1 MPKRTDIKKILV
13 IGAGPIV
20 IGQACEF
27 DYSGTQGIKAL
38 KEEGYGVVLINSN
51 PATIMTDPNL
61 ADAVYIEPITPEF
74 IESIII
80 KEKPDAILPTLG
92 GQTALNAAL
101 DLHAKGILDK
111 YKVKLI
117 GASVEAI
124 KKAEDRKLFKEAMEK
139 IGLAC
144 PKSFIAT
151 SLEEALHGLESVGL
165 PAIIRPAL
173 TLGGT
178 GGGVANSLEE
188 YKSIITSGLDA
199 SPITQVLVDQSIIG
213 WKEFEMEVVRDKND
227 NCIIVCSIE
236 NLDPMGTHTGDSV
249 TVAPALTLTDKEYQK
264 MRDASIAILREVGVE
279 TGGSNVQFA
288 VNPQNGEMLVIEM
301 NPRVSRSSA
310 LASKATG
317 FPIAKIASK
326 LAIGYTLDELRNDL
340 AFALPQ
346 DVTLDEYKA
355 VYELK
360 AQGMSKQDIA
370 KKIKNKKAISFA
382 FATPHDIITNKDLRQ
397 KIFPASFEPTI
408 DYVVVKMP
416 KFAFKKFGV
425 KDAELGTQM
434 QSIGES
440 MAIGR
445 SFEEAFLKALNSL
458 EGVDSNFD
466 GLGAD
471 EFRKILQ
478 KRIPDRCVAIMRAI
492 EAGLD
497 TTEICTLSGYDKWFV
512 ERLKNIVLHRM
523 SLKAR
528 NPEGKIT
535 NLADLISKQEL
546 LHLKQLGFRD
556 AAIREYLNIP
566 ADPNGRHLLGEYRK
580 QLGIKPVF
588 KRIDTCSAEFTS
600 YASYFYS
607 SFEADNYKLNEDGTI
622 VSLPPASD
630 ASDVSDKK
638 KIVIIG
644 SGPNR
649 IGQGIEFDY
658 SCVHAAFASKDLGF
672 ESVMINCNP
681 ETVSTD
687 YDTSDRLYFE
697 PLIFEYVQA
706 VIENE
711 MGAELASL
719 YNQALQ
725 NNFTYNGKFKGA
737 EVKIANR
744 DELEAFLR
752 NYIGVVVQFGG
763 QTPLKLCGDFKTYA
777 IPVYGTDPVQIK
789 NADDRG
795 YFEAICS
802 ELNIKRPK
810 NYYCKT
816 FNELLQKAQELSY
829 SFIIRPSSVL
839 GGRGMKVIQSKEEF
853 DEYINF
859 EGRVENVLLDTFIR
873 SAKECDLDLIRDAKG
888 NVLICGLLE
897 HIEYAGVHSGDS
909 ACSLPTYSIA
919 KNKIKEIYQIAT
931 RLADKLEVV
940 GFMNLQLAIKEDEIF
955 VIEVNPRASRTVP
968 FTAKACGIAIAKIAT
983 EVLGGKSLTDA
994 TEFKSYKKIAKFKV
1008 FKGRYIYKVKNPKL
1022 FAVKEAVFS
1031 FEKMLTSEILLG
1043 PEMKST
1049 GEVMGTD
1056 KNFFI
1061 AYAKAIVAT
1070 RQKFK
1075 TEGNAFISVSS
1086 LDKNAG
1092 LVAIVNNLVS
1102 SGFNIFAT
1110 TGTADFLRANKI
1122 KVNNVHKVAESEENI
1137 VKMINAGQI
1146 DLVINTTYGLKSIS
1160 DSFSIRRSAVS
1171 KRVPYFT
1178 NIEAAD
1184 VIAKSLRLITKK
1196 KINLSKRIY
1205 KIG

>member
-1 MPKRTDIKKILV
+1 MPRRNDIKKILV

-38 KEEGYGVVLINSN
+38 KEEGYKVILINSN

-101 DLHAKGILDK
+101 ELYDKGILDK

-117 GASVEAI
+117 GASIDAI
-124 KKAEDRKLFKEAMEK
+124 RKAEDRKLFKEAMEK

-151 SLEEALHGLESVGL
+151 SLEEALQGLESVGL

-173 TLGGT
+173 TLGGS
-178 GGGVANSLEE
+178 GGGVANTLEE
-188 YKSIITSGLDA
+188 YKSIIISGLDA

-227 NCIIVCSIE
+227 NCIIICSIE

-264 MRDASIAILREVGVE
+264 MRDASFAILREVGVE

-288 VNPQNGEMLVIEM
+288 VNPKDGEMLVIEM

-326 LAIGYTLDELRNDL
+326 LAVGYTLDELRNDL
-340 AFALPQ
+340 AFALPEG
-346 DVTLDEYKA
+346 VSLEEYK
-355 VYELK
+355 YIYKLK
-360 AQGMSKQDIA
+360 AQGLTKQEVA
-370 KKIKNKKAISFA
+370 KKVKNKKAINFA
-382 FATPHDIITNKDLRQ
+382 FANPHDIITQKELRQ
-397 KIFPASFEPTI
+397 KIFPAAFEPTI

-425 KDAELGTQM
+425 KDPELGTQM

-458 EGVDSNFD
+458 EGIDSNFD
-466 GLGAD
+466 NLTQG
-471 EFRKILQ
+471 EFRSVLA
-478 KRIPDRCVAIMRAI
+478 KRVPDRCVAIMRAL
-492 EAGLD
+492 EAGL
-497 TTEICTLSGYDKWFV
+497 TVSEICNISGFDKWFV
-512 ERLKNIVLHRM
+512 ERLKNIVNYRVE
-523 SLKAR
+523 LKSK
-528 NPEGKIT
+528 NPKGEEK
-535 NLADLISKQEL
+535 DISKLITEDEML
-546 LHLKQLGFRD
+546 KLKQLGFRD

-566 ADPNGRHLLGEYRK
+566 ADANGRHLLGEYRK
-580 QLGIKPVF
+580 KIGITPVF
-588 KRIDTCSAEFTS
+588 KRIDTCAAEFES
-600 YASYFYS
+600 SASYFYS
-607 SFEADNYKLNEDGTI
+607 SYEKPSYQISEGSI
-622 VSLPPASD
+622 LPVKPVSD
-630 ASDVSDKK
+630 AINVSDKK

-658 SCVHAAFASKDLGF
+658 SCVHAAFAARDAGV

-697 PLIFEYVQA
+697 PLVFEYVQA

-711 MGAELASL
+711 MGPELHSI
-719 YNQALQ
+719 YNHALN
-725 NNFTYNGKFKGA
+725 NNFVFKGSYKGKPV
-737 EVKIANR
+737 EINTKQ
-744 DELEAFLR
+744 ELESFLSS
-752 NYIGVVVQFGG
+752 YIGVLVQFGG
-763 QTPLKLCGDFKTYA
+763 QTPLKLCQDFKTYA
-777 IPVYGTDPVQIK
+777 IPVYGTPVEQIK

-795 YFEAICS
+795 FFEAVCS
-802 ELNIKRPK
+802 ELKIKRPD
-810 NYYCKT
+810 NYFCKT
-816 FNELLQKAQELSY
+816 YEELLSKASELDY
-829 SFIIRPSSVL
+829 SFIVRPSSVL
-839 GGRGMKVIQSKEEF
+839 GGRGMKIIQTKEEF
-853 DEYINF
+853 DEYLAF
-859 EGRVENVLLDTFIR
+859 EGKMENVLLDKFIR
-873 SAKECDLDLIRDAKG
+873 NAKECDLDLIRDKSG
-888 NVLICGLLE
+888 DILICGLLE

-909 ACSLPTYSIA
+909 ACSLPTYSIS
-919 KNKIKEIYQIAT
+919 KDKIKEIYSIAT
-931 RLADKLEVV
+931 KLADKLDVV
-940 GFMNLQLAIKEDEIF
+940 GFMNLQLAIKDKDIF
-955 VIEVNPRASRTVP
+955 VIEVNPRASRTIP
-968 FTAKACGIAIAKIAT
+968 FIAKACGLPLSKIAT
-983 EVLGGKSLTDA
+983 KVILNFDLKDIE
-994 TEFKSYKKIAKFKV
+994 EFKKYKKVSKIKV
-1008 FKGRYIYKVKNPKL
+1008 FKGRHVYKVQNPKL
-1022 FAVKEAVFS
+1022 YSVKEAVFS
-1031 FEKMLTSEILLG
+1031 FEKMISSETILG

-1056 KNFFI
+1056 KNFYI

-1075 TEGNAFISVSS
+1075 TSGNAFVSISS
-1086 LDKNAG
+1086 LDKNQG
-1092 LVAIVNNLVS
+1092 LVSIVKNLQDA
-1102 SGFNIFAT
+1102 GFNICAT
-1110 TGTADFLRANKI
+1110 TGTADFLRANKL
-1122 KVNNVHKVAESEENI
+1122 KVTNVHKVAESEENI
-1137 VKMINAGQI
+1137 VKMINSNQI
-1146 DLVINTTYGLKSIS
+1146 DLVINTTCGLKSIS
-1160 DSFSIRRSAVS
+1160 DSFSIRRAAVV

-1184 VIAKSLRLITKK
+1184 VIAKSLRLISKK
-1196 KINLSKRIY
+1196 KIELAKRIY
-1205 KIG
+1205 KIS